1 MADDGELGFCLLP
14 RCVVMLSFYALC
26 FYTDLC
32 SVCVLNMMDLIGQER
47 HASTPIGERAL
58 GPKL

>member
-1 MADDGELGFCLLP
+1 
-14 RCVVMLSFYALC
+14 MLSFYALC